1 MFENI
6 GSKIKMMAQVC
17 CWVII
22 AACAVTG
29 LIIMFSESFF
39 GGLLIIVLGA
49 LLGWTGSFMMY
60 GFGDLVE
67 SAAVLRDAELNRQ
80 HQNGQPQPAPVIP
93 SRPQSGF
100 SLSSIAA
107 GLSTGAGWVC
117 KCGKRNSNSAP
128 VCSDCGASRK
138 DGAVAQAAP
147 AAAAPVQSSVP
158 KAGWRCKKCGKQNTS
173 TAMYC
178 SDCGSD
184 R

>member
-1 MFENI
+1 MFDNI
-6 GSKIKMMAQVC
+6 GSKMKMLAQVC

-22 AACAVTG
+22 AACAITG
-29 LIIMFSESFF
+29 LVVMFSESFF
-39 GGLLIIVLGA
+39 VGLLIIVLGA
-49 LLGWTGSFMMY
+49 LAGWTGSFMMY

-80 HQNGQPQPAPVIP
+80 HQNSPSKPSAVIP

-100 SLSSIAA
+100 SLSSVAA
-107 GLSTGAGWVC
+107 GLSAGAGWVC

-128 VCSDCGASRK
+128 ICSDCGVSRK
-138 DGAVAQAAP
+138 DGAVAQAA
-147 AAAAPVQSSVP
+147 AAHAQSSAP

-173 TAMYC
+173 TALYC